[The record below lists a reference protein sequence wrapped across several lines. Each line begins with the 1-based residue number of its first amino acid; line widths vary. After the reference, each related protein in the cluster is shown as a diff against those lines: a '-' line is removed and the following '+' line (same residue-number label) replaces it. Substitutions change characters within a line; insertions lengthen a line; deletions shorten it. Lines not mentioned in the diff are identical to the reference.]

1 MNQQQI
7 AEMFKLVEKAKTMER
22 IGNEN
27 KALEIYLDVHKNYT
41 PNTSDAYERPAVI
54 LERKKRY
61 DEALKICEKA
71 IELINDN
78 KLGGTVTKFEKR
90 IEKLKGKMATEMP
103 AKKEKSKTK
112 LSFKFNFKNIAIII
126 AIFSVI
132 GGGLFLA
139 FPKESPYQ
147 NLYIDMSDFDKVTE
161 LEGSMFID
169 EEGNK
174 LPEITV
180 PMIEYTRNIVNLNGD
195 VKNSL
200 IIIQSGTIGFGV
212 LLDESVT
219 KKRASEITD
228 EFVKTLSKTASNY
241 HKDLSNP
248 GFTGY
253 GGLYEHYDII
263 VSLGRTSDVIDYR
276 ASMNINTD
284 IIVWRKK

>member
-1 MNQQQI
+1 MNQQQL

-27 KALEIYLDVHKNYT
+27 KALEVYLEVLKDYT
-41 PNTSDAYERPAVI
+41 PNMSDAYERPAVI

-61 DEALKICEKA
+61 DEALKICETA

-78 KLGGTVTKFEKR
+78 KLGGTVGKFEKR
-90 IEKLKGKMATEMP
+90 IEKLKSKMATDQP
-103 AKKEKSKTK
+103 LKQTKSKTK
-112 LSFKFNFKNIAIII
+112 FKFKFNFKNMAIIVAII
-126 AIFSVI
+126 AVI
-132 GGGLFLA
+132 GGVLYFA
-139 FPKESPYQ
+139 FPKESPYED
-147 NLYIDMSDFDKVTE
+147 LYIDMSDFDKVTE
-161 LEGSMFID
+161 LDGSMFID
-169 EEGNK
+169 EDGNK

-180 PMIEYTRNIVNLNGD
+180 PMIDYARTICNLNDD

-200 IIIQSGTIGFGV
+200 IIIQNGTIGFGV

-219 KKRASEITD
+219 KDRASEISD

-241 HKDLSNP
+241 HKDLSAPNIAS
-248 GFTGY
+248 Y

-263 VSLGRTSDVIDYR
+263 VSLGRTSDTIDYR
-276 ASMNINTD
+276 ASMNTNTN

>member
-27 KALEIYLDVHKNYT
+27 KALEIYLDVHKKYT

-90 IEKLKGKMATEMP
+90 IEKLKSKMANETP

-112 LSFKFNFKNIAIII
+112 LSFNFKNFAIII
-126 AIFSVI
+126 AIFAVI
-132 GGGLFLA
+132 GGVLFLA
-139 FPKESPYQ
+139 FPKESPYKD
-147 NLYIDMSDFDKVTE
+147 LYIDMSDFDKVTE
-161 LEGSMFID
+161 LDGSLFID

-174 LPEITV
+174 LPEITT
-180 PMIEYTRNIVNLNGD
+180 PMIEYARNIVNLNGD

-219 KKRASEITD
+219 KERASEITD

-241 HKDLSNP
+241 HKDLSAP

-276 ASMNINTD
+276 ASMNTNTD
-284 IIVWRKK
+284 SIVWRKK